1 MALDLGPGDWLWTS
15 PITFVASAN
24 CARYCGALVDFVD
37 IDSSTGLM
45 SIEALEK
52 KLKVAERMKK
62 LPKIVVP
69 VHLAGTS
76 CDMRSIANLAEIYGF
91 SVIEDASHAL
101 GGHYLDT
108 HVGSCKYSEITVFS
122 FHPVKIITTGEG
134 GMATTNNPALAQ
146 SMSELRSHG
155 IVRDLSRFIHNKP
168 INCNYEQH
176 NLGFNYRMNDIE
188 AALGL
193 SQLKKLSTFVLERK
207 KTVC

>member
-1 MALDLGPGDWLWTS
+1 
-15 PITFVASAN
+15 
-24 CARYCGALVDFVD
+24 
-37 IDSSTGLM
+37 M

-146 SMSELRSHG
+146 SMSG
-155 IVRDLSRFIHNKP
+155 
-168 INCNYEQH
+168 
-176 NLGFNYRMNDIE
+176 
-188 AALGL
+188 
-193 SQLKKLSTFVLERK
+193 
-207 KTVC
+207 